1 MKANLLMKNVDIA
14 RTDPKLCKKN
24 TNRILFSIDM
34 DDNQPHSSAP
44 GYIQS
49 KGPSSAHVQ
58 HATERFMTVNQGRL
72 ARVREGL
79 QPKQQQCFDLL
90 PLLFH
95 INHESLPGYSS
106 RDDVPFGI
114 SNYHPSDTVIRLAQ
128 SITRGQ
134 VGKRVS
140 LTKPALSALYLMGS
154 SGSIGQSTSSDLDI
168 WVCYNSE
175 LNDRDIDRLQ
185 TKAEQISVWASGFN
199 LEVHFFLMD
208 AHRFSGGEQQS
219 LTGENCGST
228 QHVLLLDEFY
238 RTVQVLA
245 GNIPAWWLVPTAF
258 ESEYRSALDTM
269 AYDGYVNDANTTD
282 FGPIATLPA
291 GEFIGAGMWQIYK
304 AIDSPYKSVLK
315 LILLEIYAREYP
327 AIESLAH
334 QYKSDIY
341 RMKLSLDDLDPY
353 VMLYRRI
360 ESYLTERD
368 EMERLALLRRCFYFK
383 VGLNLSKPTRT
394 YNWRRELM
402 DYLLDSWGWTKSTIA
417 HLDNFRAWTIEEVL
431 SERRLLINELTHS
444 YRFLTEF
451 ASEHHSTHVM
461 SQRDL
466 LILSRK
472 LHAAFDRRPGKIDF
486 IRIGLDV
493 DLSHEKIRLYE
504 RESKQEPGVFLWA
517 AYNRPLDADPSP
529 SPLKYSK
536 GLLET
541 LLWSHLNGLIS
552 AHLHI
557 PIYPMQQAITEF
569 EIRMLLA
576 SMRQILP
583 TPLPKIDSNSFYH
596 PAILTKVVCFINV
609 GRDPLHYLSARGL
622 QKISARSNS
631 LDFSALRENLVLSID
646 MVLVNT
652 WGEVVVERFADQDA
666 MTKALKSLINRVNK
680 QTRSGLPII
689 ETVCHNQTRPQ
700 AIAKRVK
707 DLFEDALSA
716 LCSPMH
722 PKNTRF
728 VFNLSDNCILFQ
740 HINRVTNFQTLSD
753 VTELEQHLG
762 HEQAEYS
769 PVVFDRVFQQ
779 DQPLMSQ
786 LYQTHSANT
795 VNVAFELQTTQ
806 ATLYLIDEQGSLMR
820 FVQPLHNVATLLS
833 PLLRF
838 LKVTEHRQRSNTD
851 VQLMPQRTIQCHQIV
866 RQKNGLELKRIKL
879 GGLVN
884 KGRFISVQVNV
895 DLSDQ
900 GGYDYH
906 VVCNEKEFHSAVLG
920 DNLYNA
926 VASFVLGL
934 RASGQKYPVYIT
946 DLALTESV
954 TDSFEFG
961 RDQTRHYVSL
971 KLKLEKRI
979 NDAMKRL

>member
-1 MKANLLMKNVDIA
+1 
-14 RTDPKLCKKN
+14 
-24 TNRILFSIDM
+24 M
-34 DDNQPHSSAP
+34 DEQPTRQPPP

-58 HATERFMTVNQGRL
+58 HATERFMTVNQGRIN
-72 ARVREGL
+72 RVREGL
-79 QPKQQQCFDLL
+79 QSKQQQCFDLL

-95 INHESLPGYSS
+95 INHESLPGYSPS
-106 RDDVPFGI
+106 EDIPVGI
-114 SNYHPSDTVIRLAQ
+114 ANYHPSDGVVRLAQ

-134 VGKRVS
+134 IGSRVS

-168 WVCYNSE
+168 WVCYNSD
-175 LNDRDIDRLQ
+175 LGDRDIDRLKEK
-185 TKAEQISVWASGFN
+185 TEQVSAWASGFN

-238 RTVQVLA
+238 RTAQVLA
-245 GNIPAWWLVPTAF
+245 GNIPAWWLVPTAH
-258 ESEYRSALDTM
+258 EADYGNVLQTM
-269 AYDGYVNDANTTD
+269 DYEGYVNEANTTD
-282 FGPIATLPA
+282 FGPIASLPA

-315 LILLEIYAREYP
+315 LLLLEIYAREYP
-327 AIESLAH
+327 GIESLAH

-360 ESYLTERD
+360 EAYLTERD
-368 EMERLALLRRCFYFK
+368 ELQRLALLRRCFYFK

-402 DYLLDSWGWTKSTIA
+402 DYLLNSWGWTKATIA
-417 HLDNFRAWTIEEVL
+417 HLDNFRAWTIEDVL

-517 AYNRPLDADPSP
+517 AYNRPLEADPSP

-557 PIYPMQQAITEF
+557 PVYPVQQSITEF

-576 SMRQILP
+576 SMRQLLP

-646 MVLVNT
+646 MVMVNT
-652 WGEVVVERFADQDA
+652 WGEVVIERFADQDA
-666 MTKALKSLINRVNK
+666 MIKALKSLVNRVNK

-707 DLFEDALSA
+707 DLFDDALSA
-716 LCSPMH
+716 LCSPTN

-728 VFNLSDNCILFQ
+728 VFNLSDACILFQ
-740 HINRVTNFQTLSD
+740 YVNRVTNYQILQD
-753 VTELEQHLG
+753 LADLELQLG
-762 HEQAEYS
+762 LEQAEYS

-779 DQPLMSQ
+779 EQSLLSQ
-786 LYQTHSANT
+786 LYQIHNANT
-795 VNVAFELQTTQ
+795 VNVAFEVQGSQ
-806 ATLYLIDEQGSLMR
+806 AMLYLIDEQGSLMR
-820 FVQPLHNVATLLS
+820 FAQPLHNVATLLS
-833 PLLRF
+833 PLVRF
-838 LKVTEHRQRSNTD
+838 LKMTEHRQRSNTD
-851 VQLMPQRTIQCHQIV
+851 VQLMPQRNVQCYQI
-866 RQKNGLELKRIKL
+866 RRLKTGLELARVKL
-879 GGLVN
+879 GGLIN

-900 GGYDYH
+900 GGYEYH
-906 VVCNEKEFHSAVLG
+906 VVCNDKEFHSAVLG

-946 DLALTESV
+946 DLSLTEAV
-954 TDSFEFG
+954 TDSFTFG
-961 RDQTRHYVSL
+961 RDQTRHYVML
-971 KLKLEKRI
+971 KLRLEKRI
-979 NDAMKRL
+979 NDAMRRL

>member
-1 MKANLLMKNVDIA
+1 
-14 RTDPKLCKKN
+14 
-24 TNRILFSIDM
+24 
-34 DDNQPHSSAP
+34 
-44 GYIQS
+44 
-49 KGPSSAHVQ
+49 
-58 HATERFMTVNQGRL
+58 MTVNSGRIS
-72 ARVREGL
+72 RVREGL

-95 INHESLPGYSS
+95 INHESLPGYTQNE
-106 RDDVPFGI
+106 RMPIGI
-114 SNYHPSDTVIRLAQ
+114 ANYHPADALIRLAQ
-128 SITRGQ
+128 SVTRGQ
-134 VGKRVS
+134 ISRQVNLAR
-140 LTKPALSALYLMGS
+140 PQLSALYLMGS
-154 SGSIGQSTSSDLDI
+154 SGSVGQSTTSDLDLWICYSSDL
-168 WVCYNSE
+168 S
-175 LNDRDIDRLQ
+175 DRAIQLLHD
-185 TKAEQISVWASGFN
+185 KAEQISMWASSFN
-199 LEVHFFLMD
+199 LEVHFFLMN
-208 AHRFSGGEQQS
+208 AHRFSGGQQQS

-238 RTVQVLA
+238 RTAQLLA
-245 GNIPAWWLVPTAF
+245 GNIPAWWLVPTAYEQEYDQAI
-258 ESEYRSALDTM
+258 ESMYQ
-269 AYDGYVNDANTTD
+269 DGYISDNNCTD
-282 FGPIATLPA
+282 FGPIASLPA

-315 LILLEIYAREYP
+315 LILLEIYARQYP
-327 AIESLAH
+327 EINSLAH

-341 RMKLSLDDLDPY
+341 QMKLSLDDLDPY

-360 ESYLTERD
+360 EEYLLER
-368 EMERLALLRRCFYFK
+368 EETQRLELLRRCFYFK
-383 VGLNLSKPTRT
+383 VGLNLSKSTRS

-402 DYLLDSWGWTKSTIA
+402 DYLLNSWGWAKSTIT
-417 HLDNFRAWTIEEVL
+417 HLDNYRAWTIEEVL
-431 SERRLLINELTHS
+431 SERRLLINELTNS

-472 LHAAFDRRPGKIDF
+472 LHTAFDRRPGKIDF

-504 RESKQEPGVFLWA
+504 RESKQEPGVYLWA
-517 AYNRPLDADPSP
+517 AYNHPLESDPTP

-541 LLWSHLNGLIS
+541 LLWSHLNGLIA

-557 PIYPMQQAITEF
+557 PIYPVQQKITDF

-576 SMRQILP
+576 SMRQLLP
-583 TPLPKIDSNSFYH
+583 TPLPKIDSTSFYH

-631 LDFSALRENLVLSID
+631 LDFSGLRENLVLSID
-646 MVLVNT
+646 MVMVNT
-652 WGEVVVERFADQDA
+652 WGEVVVERFTDQDA
-666 MTKALKSLINRVNK
+666 MIKSLKSLINRISK

-707 DLFEDALSA
+707 DLFTDALSA
-716 LCSPMH
+716 LCSPTN

-728 VFNLSDNCILFQ
+728 IYNLSDQCIIFQ
-740 HINRVTNFQTLSD
+740 HINRVTNYQQLNS
-753 VTELEQHLG
+753 VSELEHQLG
-762 HEQAEYS
+762 VEQSEYS
-769 PVVFDRVFQQ
+769 PVVFDRTFQQ
-779 DQPLMSQ
+779 EHPLLAS
-786 LYQTHSANT
+786 LYQVHQPNMI
-795 VNVAFELQTTQ
+795 NVAYEIKNQQ
-806 ATLYLIDEQGSLMR
+806 AQIYLLDEQGSLIR
-820 FVQPLHNVATLLS
+820 YIQPLHNVATLLS
-833 PLLRF
+833 PLIRF

-851 VQLMPQRTIQCHQIV
+851 VQLMPQRTIQCFQIMRHKSEISLDRV
-866 RQKNGLELKRIKL
+866 KL
-879 GGLVN
+879 GGIVN

-900 GGYDYH
+900 GGHDYH

-946 DLALTESV
+946 DLALTEAV
-954 TDSFEFG
+954 TDNLPYG
-961 RDQTRHYVSL
+961 RDQTLHYVSL

-979 NDAMKRL
+979 NAAMERL